1 MNRPLKGRGADK
13 VTRRSTNS
21 VTLDDVAAHA
31 GVSPQTVSRVIRMPD
46 LVSPSTLETVQRSIA
61 ETGYV
66 PNLAASNLASNRSMT
81 VAALVPAVSYSVFA
95 DTIHGLDAVLSPKGY
110 HLFIGSTE
118 YDREREEGLIRAFLG
133 RRPDG
138 IVVVGTEHTPA
149 ARALLKGSN
158 VPVVETWNWTEDPID
173 SLVGFSNRDA
183 SAALVDFAHERG
195 YRHPAFGGWLTGR
208 DSRAY
213 ERRIAFEQRV
223 AELFPGESIR
233 VVDAGTQGISIEAG
247 RALLERTLHE
257 YPETDVLMCASD
269 IFATGALLEAESRG
283 IDVPGQ
289 LAICGFGD
297 FELSRHLSTPLTT
310 VTTPNLEIGRRA
322 GEVLLQRM
330 LGESSEP
337 TTLDLSFQ
345 LAARDSA

>member
-1 MNRPLKGRGADK
+1 MNRPIKGRGVER

-21 VTLDDVAAHA
+21 VTLSDVAAHA
-31 GVSPQTVSRVIRMPD
+31 GVSPQTVSRAIRSPD
-46 LVSPSTLETVQRSIA
+46 LVSPHTLDIVKRSIA
-61 ETGYV
+61 QTGYV

-81 VAALVPAVSYSVFA
+81 VAAFVPSVSYSVFA

-118 YDREREEGLIRAFLG
+118 YDRDREEELIRAFLG

-149 ARALLKGSN
+149 ARTLLANAN
-158 VPVVETWNWTEDPID
+158 VPVIETWGWTDTPID

-183 SAALVDFAHERG
+183 SAALVDYARERG
-195 YRHPAFGGWLTGR
+195 YRHPTFGGWLTGM

-213 ERRIAFEQRV
+213 ERQLAFEQRV
-223 AELFPGESIR
+223 RELFPGEAIR
-233 VVDAGTQGISIEAG
+233 VVDAGTNGSSIEAG
-247 RALLERTLHE
+247 RALLDHTLRE

-269 IFATGALLEAESRG
+269 IFATGALLEAHSRG
-283 IDVPGQ
+283 IAVPGE

-297 FELSRHLSTPLTT
+297 FELSRHLTTPLTT

-322 GEVLLQRM
+322 GELLLNRM
-330 LGESSEP
+330 LGETTEP
-337 TTLDLSFQ
+337 TALDLGFS
-345 LAARDSA
+345 LAARASA

>member
-1 MNRPLKGRGADK
+1 MAER

-21 VTLDDVAAHA
+21 VTLNDVAAHA
-31 GVSPQTVSRVIRMPD
+31 GVSPQTVSRVIRSPE
-46 LVSPSTLETVQRSIA
+46 LVSPRTLETVQRSIT

-118 YDREREEGLIRAFLG
+118 YDQEREEELIRAFLG

-138 IVVVGTEHTPA
+138 IVVVGTEHTPV
-149 ARALLKGSN
+149 ARALLEGAN
-158 VPVVETWNWTEDPID
+158 VPVVETWNWTNTPID

-183 SAALVDFAHERG
+183 SAALVDYAHERG
-195 YRHPAFGGWLTGR
+195 YRHPTFGGWLTGM

-213 ERRIAFEQRV
+213 ERRLAFEHRV
-223 AELFPGESIR
+223 RELFPGEDIR
-233 VVDAGTQGISIEAG
+233 VVDAGTNGSSIEAG
-247 RALLERTLHE
+247 RSLLDHALRE
-257 YPETDVLMCASD
+257 YPETDVLLCASD
-269 IFATGALLEAESRG
+269 IFATGALLEAQSRG
-283 IDVPGQ
+283 IEVPGQ
-289 LAICGFGD
+289 LGICGFGD

-322 GEVLLQRM
+322 GELLVARM
-330 LGESSEP
+330 LGEETEP
-337 TTLDLSFQ
+337 RTLDLGFS
-345 LAARDSA
+345 LAARASA